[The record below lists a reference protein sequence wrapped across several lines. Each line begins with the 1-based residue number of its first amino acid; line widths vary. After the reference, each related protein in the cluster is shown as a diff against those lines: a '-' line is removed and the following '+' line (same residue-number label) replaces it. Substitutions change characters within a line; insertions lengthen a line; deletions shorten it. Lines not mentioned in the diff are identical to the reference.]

1 MLRELKTVKLK
12 IQSLN
17 IGIKNKKDDAVCFEI
32 PRGSKTSIVSTKNK
46 FAAAP
51 IIFNKKNIKNIKP
64 RYLFINSGNAN
75 ACTGKEGYSNLKK
88 YAKKLSGKLNC
99 EDNEIL
105 FFSTGIIGEQLPI
118 SKILN
123 SIDKHKFPFNSSL
136 SSASR
141 AIMTTDKFPK
151 IIQKRIKILGEE
163 IKIQGICKGAGMI
176 EPNMATMLAFVF
188 IDISVNQRF
197 LRKLLMDCI
206 SETFNKIS
214 VDGDMST
221 NDSVVLVSTG
231 ENNKIDMSKTINQNR
246 LKRELLITF
255 KDLSLM
261 IIKDGEGAT
270 KILEVDVKNAL
281 SPSQAKKLC
290 YAIANSNLVKTAIYG
305 EDPNWGRIIAKIGSV
320 ENIDFDVKK
329 VKLYLNKILVFK
341 SGIATS
347 DAKSSKLK
355 KSMKQRNIII
365 SLSLGAG
372 EKGSSIITA
381 DLTKKY
387 VHINSAYTS

>member
-1 MLRELKTVKLK
+1 
-12 IQSLN
+12 
-17 IGIKNKKDDAVCFEI
+17 
-32 PRGSKTSIVSTKNK
+32 
-46 FAAAP
+46 
-51 IIFNKKNIKNIKP
+51 
-64 RYLFINSGNAN
+64 
-75 ACTGKEGYSNLKK
+75 
-88 YAKKLSGKLNC
+88 
-99 EDNEIL
+99 
-105 FFSTGIIGEQLPI
+105 
-118 SKILN
+118 
-123 SIDKHKFPFNSSL
+123 
-136 SSASR
+136 
-141 AIMTTDKFPK
+141 
-151 IIQKRIKILGEE
+151 
-163 IKIQGICKGAGMI
+163 MI

-188 IDISVNQRF
+188 IDVAVKQRF

-270 KILEVDVKNAL
+270 KILEVDVKKAL
-281 SPSQAKKLC
+281 SPTQAKKLC

-320 ENIDFDVKK
+320 ENINFDVKK

-347 DAKSSKLK
+347 DAKSSRLK
-355 KSMKQRNIII
+355 KSMKRRNIII

-372 EKGSSIITA
+372 KKGSSIITA

-387 VHINSAYTS
+387 VDINSAYTS